1 MRGSMRLVR
10 YLGIIIG
17 SGVTVLMVGCGGD
30 DYMSDLEVRME
41 EIRRQPPGRIDPPP
55 KFKTYDNFIYGATL
69 LRSPF
74 QPQTPE
80 DEVAPKLVGKTNVA
94 PDPYRQKEVLED
106 YNLETLIMVGTIQRE
121 GDGLYALIKDNKL
134 VVHRVLPGNF
144 IGRNHG
150 KIMNISPGRIDL
162 MELVPDGH
170 GGWIER
176 PRTVT
181 IKDD

>member
-1 MRGSMRLVR
+1 V
-10 YLGIIIG
+10 
-17 SGVTVLMVGCGGD
+17 GVTIVCGSTLLVGGCGGG
-30 DYMSDLEVRME
+30 DYMADLEMRLE

-55 KFKTYDNFIYGATL
+55 KFKTYENFIYGATL

-74 QPQTPE
+74 QPPVEEEEVRPTP
-80 DEVAPKLVGKTNVA
+80 KGGRNVA

-106 YNLETLIMVGTIQRE
+106 YSLEALTMVGTIQRD

-134 VVHRVLPGNF
+134 VVHRVLPGNY

-150 KIMNISPGRIDL
+150 KILKITPGKLDV
-162 MELVPDGH
+162 MELVPDGQ
-170 GGWIER
+170 GGWVER

-181 IKDD
+181 LKNE